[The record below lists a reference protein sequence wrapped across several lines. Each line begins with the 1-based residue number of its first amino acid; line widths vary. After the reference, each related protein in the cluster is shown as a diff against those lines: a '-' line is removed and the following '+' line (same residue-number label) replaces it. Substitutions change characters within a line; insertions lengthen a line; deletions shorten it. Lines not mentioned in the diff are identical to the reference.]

1 MRRHA
6 IHEQCI
12 VGFVWGVS
20 IKGIEMM
27 KIKKDYES
35 PTLSLRRIELE
46 SGFCGA
52 SAEVTN
58 PNKDNGRIEEHS
70 INAGF
75 GGDFSGSEWD
85 TDPTT
90 TK

>member
-1 MRRHA
+1 
-6 IHEQCI
+6 
-12 VGFVWGVS
+12 
-20 IKGIEMM
+20 MM

-35 PTLSLRRIELE
+35 PSLSLRRIELE

-52 SAEVTN
+52 SSEVTN
-58 PNKDNGRIEEHS
+58 PDKASGRIDEHGVNDAFDEHS
-70 INAGF
+70 INTGF
-75 GGDFSGSEWD
+75 GGDFSESGWD

>member
-1 MRRHA
+1 
-6 IHEQCI
+6 
-12 VGFVWGVS
+12 
-20 IKGIEMM
+20 MM

-35 PTLSLRRIELE
+35 PSLSLRRIELE

-58 PNKDNGRIEEHS
+58 PNENSGRIEDHS

-75 GGDFSGSEWD
+75 GGDFSESGWD
-85 TDPTT
+85 ADPTGSSN
-90 TK
+90 